1 MFDLSLAQVSH
12 PDRERELTADLDRR
26 RLLKDAAASVPTQV
40 VEPQPATR
48 NAPARATG
56 RVTTVGR

>member
-26 RLLKDAAASVPTQV
+26 RLLKDAAASVPAQG
-40 VEPQPATR
+40 VEPQRATR

-56 RVTTVGR
+56 RITTAGR